1 MGLHVS
7 SVSNLPLSEE
17 RKYYLYVLDY
27 YCWEEPINEALNK
40 NMDRSIVLA
49 KGGHV

>member
-7 SVSNLPLSEE
+7 SVSDLPLSEE

-40 NMDRSIVLA
+40 NINTASLIC
-49 KGGHV
+49 